1 MSENGGVSSVR
12 RFAFRRT
19 QANACGKVEKRRIR
33 RFHMSQ
39 LVVTA
44 VGQDRPGL
52 VGEFTGHLHSA
63 GANIVE
69 SRMVNLRG
77 QFAVILLLESANTAQ
92 LKEKLP
98 GIGQK
103 TGLAFSV
110 IEPAAATTTAKGIP
124 YKLKTYSLDQPGLV
138 HRVSEVLRAHGV
150 NIEDLTAR
158 QESAPFAGDPL
169 FLMEMKLTVPGAVQ
183 VKALRNDL
191 NLVCEK
197 LNCDLDLEP
206 A

>member
-1 MSENGGVSSVR
+1 
-12 RFAFRRT
+12 
-19 QANACGKVEKRRIR
+19 
-33 RFHMSQ
+33 MSQ

-77 QFAVILLLESANTAQ
+77 QFAVILLLESADIRQ
-92 LKEKLP
+92 LKEKLA
-98 GIGQK
+98 GIGQS

-110 IEPAAATTTAKGIP
+110 VEQAAATTTAKGIP

-169 FLMEMKLTVPGAVQ
+169 FLMEMRLTVPGAVQ

-191 NLVCEK
+191 NTVCEK